1 MYNGSYTQNLIHEL
15 PLSPLNKPAPS
26 PNRLA
31 AYLRGAGLALK
42 AGQKY
47 EAAEY
52 FLKAGELET
61 AALLFEKIGRHDRA
75 AVAHEKAENAVE
87 AAAAW
92 SRAGEPSK
100 AAEIYAKA
108 GRTRQAAEAFGQAG
122 EFLRAA
128 ELYAEAE
135 RFLDAAKMAS
145 EANAEKAMIGYLQK
159 VPAHHP
165 DYREAVVALARALIR
180 RGWSALAIDAIET
193 ALGDNDDR
201 SAEHS
206 LELRYALAR
215 AHEEQ
220 GELTVASDI
229 LRQIMSCQFDYREAD
244 SWQRRLVE
252 QIEERGAPDASFDG
266 ERYVLGELV
275 GKGGMGAVYR
285 AKDCLLER
293 EVAYKVLP
301 KKVATDRAALEQLLS
316 EARAAAGLNHPNIVT
331 IHDIGLADGCAY
343 ISMELVDGESYARI
357 LRRELRLDVPDVLHF
372 LVSVCQGLDHAHRR
386 GVIHRDIKPSN
397 ILLTTE
403 NRVKIVDF
411 GLARGVHDHGGRV
424 GGTLKYI
431 APEQARGEPTDA
443 RTDIYSLGA
452 TLYEL
457 LTGHAPFTTGD
468 LVKHHLESPVPPI
481 ANERSGLPAYFE
493 ALVMQ
498 CLSKDPAERYES
510 ARAVLASFSQKIS

>member
-1 MYNGSYTQNLIHEL
+1 MKWK
-15 PLSPLNKPAPS
+15 SPVPAGK
-26 PNRLA
+26 
-31 AYLRGAGLALK
+31 YLEGAGLALK

-47 EAAEY
+47 EAAE
-52 FLKAGELET
+52 FFFKGGEFET
-61 AALLFEKIGRHDRA
+61 AAILFEKLGRHDRA
-75 AVAHEKAENAVE
+75 AFAHEKADNTVE

-92 SRAGEPSK
+92 SRAGEHSK
-100 AAEIYAKA
+100 AAELYANA
-108 GRTRQAAEAFGQAG
+108 GRTREAAVAFGQAG
-122 EFLRAA
+122 EYMRAA

-159 VPAHHP
+159 VPADHA
-165 DYREAVVALARALIR
+165 DYREAVVVLARALIR

-193 ALGDNDDR
+193 ALGEDDDPL
-201 SAEHS
+201 AEHS
-206 LELRYALAR
+206 LELWYALAR

-220 GELTVASDI
+220 GELTIASDI
-229 LRQIMSCQFDYREAD
+229 LTRLMSLRFDYREAD

-252 QIEERGAPDASFDG
+252 QIEERAEPDASFDG

-293 EVAYKVLP
+293 DVAYKVLP
-301 KKVATDRAALEQLLS
+301 KEMAHDRAALEQLLS
-316 EARAAAGLNHPNIVT
+316 EARAAAALNHPNIVT
-331 IHDIGLADGCAY
+331 IHDIGLTDGCAY
-343 ISMELVDGESYARI
+343 ISMELVVGESYAHI
-357 LRRELRLDVPDVLHF
+357 LRRELRLDVAAVLHF

-411 GLARGVHDHGGRV
+411 GLARGVRDDGGRG

-431 APEQARGEPTDA
+431 APEQARGEPSDA

-457 LTGHAPFTTGD
+457 LTGHAPFTTGN

-481 ANERSGLPAYFE
+481 AHERSGLPAYLE
-493 ALVMQ
+493 ALVMR
-498 CLSKDPAERYES
+498 CLSKEPDERFES
-510 ARAVLASFSQKIS
+510 ARAVLALVQSVDLVTE